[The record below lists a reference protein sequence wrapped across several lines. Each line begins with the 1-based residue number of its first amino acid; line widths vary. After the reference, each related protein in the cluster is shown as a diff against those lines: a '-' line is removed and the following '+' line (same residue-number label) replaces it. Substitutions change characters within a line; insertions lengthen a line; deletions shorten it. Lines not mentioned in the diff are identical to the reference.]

1 MSTIELTTDTLHIH
15 LSLAEKIGAL
25 HGDLHVP
32 RSAIQAVAVIE
43 DGLSAARGIRAPGV
57 AIPGRLKIGTWR
69 SYDQSCFVLIR
80 RGQPTLHLTLH
91 GQTIDAV
98 LISTP
103 EAGDL
108 AAQFTRPATQ
118 PTPDL

>member
-1 MSTIELTTDTLHIH
+1 MSIIELTADTVHIH

-32 RSAIQAVAVIE
+32 RSAIQTVAVIA
-43 DGLSAARGIRAPGV
+43 DGLSATRGIRAPGV
-57 AIPGRLKIGTWR
+57 AIPKRLKIGTWR
-69 SYDQSCFVLIR
+69 TRDQSCFVLIR
-80 RGQPTLHLTLH
+80 RGQPTLHLRLH

-103 EAGDL
+103 DAGDL
-108 AAQFTRPATQ
+108 AAQFTPPATATN
-118 PTPDL
+118 P

>member
-32 RSAIQAVAVIE
+32 RTAIQTAAVID
-43 DGLSAARGIRAPGV
+43 DGLSATRGIRAPGV

-69 SYDQSCFVLIR
+69 TRDQSCFVLIR
-80 RGQPTLHLTLH
+80 RGQPTLHLRLH
-91 GQTIDAV
+91 GQSIDAV

-103 EAGDL
+103 DAGDL
-108 AAQFTRPATQ
+108 VAQFARPTTAAN
-118 PTPDL
+118 P